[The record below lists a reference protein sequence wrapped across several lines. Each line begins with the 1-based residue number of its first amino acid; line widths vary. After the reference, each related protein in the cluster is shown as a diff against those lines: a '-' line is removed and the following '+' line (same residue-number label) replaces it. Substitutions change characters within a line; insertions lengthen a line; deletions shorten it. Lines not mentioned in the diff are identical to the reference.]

1 MVAIIRHT
9 LVCHTAKIM
18 LAVWSCF
25 IIKKKKK
32 NLNML
37 SDFPF
42 LFLSRFQNILA
53 MGWLDTTFL
62 ISDTT

>member
-32 NLNML
+32 KNLNML
-37 SDFPF
+37 SDSFS
-42 LFLSRFQNILA
+42 LS
-53 MGWLDTTFL
+53 
-62 ISDTT
+62 

>member
-25 IIKKKKK
+25 IIKKKRK
-32 NLNML
+32 
-37 SDFPF
+37 
-42 LFLSRFQNILA
+42 I
-53 MGWLDTTFL
+53 
-62 ISDTT
+62 